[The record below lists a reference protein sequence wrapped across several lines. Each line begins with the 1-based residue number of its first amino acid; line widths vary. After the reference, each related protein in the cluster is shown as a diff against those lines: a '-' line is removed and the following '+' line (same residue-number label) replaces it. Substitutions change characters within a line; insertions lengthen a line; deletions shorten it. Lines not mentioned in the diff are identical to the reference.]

1 MDRKSESF
9 NGKTLLISQLA
20 HLKKSLFPCSCTL
33 CREPLAVGQ
42 PSFCSNCIEQLPYL
56 DQQCVRCA
64 EPLIYSSICPKC
76 QKNPP
81 NFRRCVAL
89 FDYQPPIRASIL
101 RIKRNPHAPELKQLS
116 LLLADLL
123 TIAYKGTTM
132 PDIIIPMPLHPL
144 KLARRGF
151 NQSYLIASFIKS
163 KLSNLEI
170 LDNRCI
176 RTYYGKPQH
185 AKTKKQRWGS
195 MSGAFTTRDN
205 STIDNLSVA
214 LIDDVV
220 TTGATATAATE
231 SLLKVGVKSVDLWCI
246 ARTGW
251 HNDSSSIKI

>member
-1 MDRKSESF
+1 MDRKSETF
-9 NGKTLLISQLA
+9 DTKAQLA
-20 HLKKSLFPCSCTL
+20 RQLTHFKKLLFPSSCNL
-33 CREPLAVGQ
+33 CREPLAAGQ
-42 PSFCSNCIEQLPYL
+42 PSFCSNCVDQLPYL
-56 DQQCVRCA
+56 DQQCIRCA
-64 EPLIYSSICPKC
+64 QPLIYSSICPNC

-89 FDYQPPIRASIL
+89 FDYQPPICASIMC
-101 RIKRNPHAPELKQLS
+101 IKRNPHAPELKQLS

-123 TIAYKGTTM
+123 NTAYKDTTL
-132 PDIIIPMPLHPL
+132 PSIVIPMPLHPI

-151 NQSYLIASFIKS
+151 NQSYLIARFIKS

-185 AKTKKQRWGS
+185 SKTQKQRWRS
-195 MSGAFTTRDN
+195 MSGAFTMQGD
-205 STIDNLSVA
+205 STINNQNVA

-231 SLLKVGVKSVDLWCI
+231 SLLKAGVKSVDLWCI

-251 HNDSSSIKI
+251 HNDSS